1 VSLIVLIILSCVA
14 AATPGISII
23 FLAILG
29 ARRRK
34 RRLASLHFE
43 LDASAGGATLLD
55 VRYAS
60 ERRFRSALKLFP
72 WEMVGVLVVR
82 DDGIDAHLLSTNGKQ
97 RKELAFHPDDYTI
110 EWKTPDFFRNGVIPW
125 LIISGLNEKHY
136 FTSETGATIF
146 GSKRRTNLLI
156 EQIQST
162 LRLAKC
168 RQCEYLLW
176 GNTTG
181 ICPECGERFPR
192 PETRAPATSTS

>member
-1 VSLIVLIILSCVA
+1 MSPIVVITLSGVA

-34 RRLASLHFE
+34 RRLASLHSEFE
-43 LDASAGGATLLD
+43 ASTGATLLD

-60 ERRFRSALKLFP
+60 ERRFKSALKLFP

-82 DDGIDAHLLSTNGKQ
+82 DNGIDAHLLSTNGKK
-97 RKELAFHPDDYTI
+97 RKDLAFHPDNHTI

-125 LIISGLNEKHY
+125 LIISGPNEKHY
-136 FTSETGATIF
+136 FTSETGATIL
-146 GSKRRTNLLI
+146 GSKRRTHVLI

-168 RQCEYLLW
+168 RKCEYLLW

-181 ICPECGERFPR
+181 ICPECGEGFLR
-192 PETRAPATSTS
+192 PESQAPATSPS